1 MQLYSLES
9 IPYYDSINQS
19 YRNILSIN
27 KAPIGPLKDITRNI
41 KLNKLSPF
49 DTHNNDYCRSSC
61 VIGVTKIDNKNELMC
76 VEETS
81 DFFQFL
87 LTNGYTIDTSITK
100 ILQKSHIRTK
110 GNLICMFQYNN

>member
-1 MQLYSLES
+1 
-9 IPYYDSINQS
+9 
-19 YRNILSIN
+19 
-27 KAPIGPLKDITRNI
+27 
-41 KLNKLSPF
+41 
-49 DTHNNDYCRSSC
+49 
-61 VIGVTKIDNKNELMC
+61 MC

>member
-87 LTNGYTIDTSITK
+87 CLYLGFRCHLLLHVLFHT
-100 ILQKSHIRTK
+100 LMKSD
-110 GNLICMFQYNN
+110 NL